1 MKGAPLE
8 GTLLCRTQPDLHVGL
23 QINSSSEM
31 LKAKEHNSYSRETK
45 RRELPCVSC
54 QYSRMGDG
62 GTNSVLF
69 NENDYVTLPAHI
81 SL

>member
-45 RRELPCVSC
+45 RRELHVFPANPVEWEMGE
-54 QYSRMGDG
+54 QIQFYSMKMI
-62 GTNSVLF
+62 T
-69 NENDYVTLPAHI
+69 
-81 SL
+81 